1 MFQTTTVPPNITQ
14 RPDPEMFDRMVGDT
28 LSLPC
33 VAEGFPPPDVL
44 WTHNGS
50 KLENCT
56 LDRLNRREVCAEF
69 PRGGDRGSSSVL
81 TLSVEGSM
89 LGCTHAWLIT
99 LLGWLCIR
107 CLSQWK
113 MQRVSSALSLSAMK
127 LYKHHLIFCRSA
139 IFH

>member
-81 TLSVEGSM
+81 TLSVEGSNAGLYTCM
-89 LGCTHAWLIT
+89 ANNSAGMAVYQVFISVENAT
-99 LLGWLCIR
+99 
-107 CLSQWK
+107 SE
-113 MQRVSSALSLSAMK
+113 QRSLSLS
-127 LYKHHLIFCRSA
+127 HEVI
-139 IFH
+139 